1 MLRLR
6 IVVHLSVMQYIKDK
20 NEEISKIESKHEIKK
35 KCIML
40 VFLFKKERHSIPLFC
55 LPEQSHEELGCP
67 SQSPLCQSPR
77 QQTNS
82 LSVSQSRS
90 QSYSRA

>member
-35 KCIML
+35 N
-40 VFLFKKERHSIPLFC
+40 V
-55 LPEQSHEELGCP
+55 
-67 SQSPLCQSPR
+67 LC
-77 QQTNS
+77 
-82 LSVSQSRS
+82 
-90 QSYSRA
+90 